1 MSMWAEQGLLDK
13 VTEILADVDW
23 DHHFGRPFVTAYQ
36 LAIELQ
42 HRYPDVVEAI
52 DRPVGGVETGQRNS
66 LAQYL
71 ANQLSRAIKAD
82 PSFPVEGAGLWGGH
96 MSELVFVVDGR
107 PVRSSLVGTP
117 YPLSMFRLRD

>member
-71 ANQLSRAIKAD
+71 ANQLSRAIKA
-82 PSFPVEGAGLWGGH
+82 A
-96 MSELVFVVDGR
+96 
-107 PVRSSLVGTP
+107 
-117 YPLSMFRLRD
+117 LRDLGGVGGLVSWWWVEFAISHHG